1 MDNIDKNEF
10 RKYAVKHHRINSIYV
25 DKFIAGVERSSL
37 PTSIATTSM
46 TPYIIEERQLNV
58 AQMDVFSR
66 LMMDRIIFLGDA
78 IYDNIANIIQAQL
91 LFLQSADSKRD
102 IQIYINSPG
111 GSVYAGLGIYDT
123 MQFIS

>member
-1 MDNIDKNEF
+1 MSNIDRNEF
-10 RKYAVKHHRINSIYV
+10 RKYAVKHHRINSLYV
-25 DKFIAGVERSSL
+25 DKFIDAVHRAHYLSRPFTTA
-37 PTSIATTSM
+37 PTGM

-78 IYDNIANIIQAQL
+78 IYENIANIIQAQL
-91 LFLQSADSKRD
+91 LFLQSADAKRD

-111 GSVYAGLGIYDT
+111 
-123 MQFIS
+123 